1 MNPKSILIIEDDPNM
16 AYLLRY
22 ILEREGYA
30 IEHRNDGRQAMQ
42 YMQQNP
48 RANLVLADVMLPYV
62 DGYELLK
69 WIREN
74 PDWRATPVILL
85 TAREQEPDVTR
96 AFDMGADDYVKKPFS
111 PAELIARIRRNVNR
125 THH

>member
-30 IEHRNDGRQAMQ
+30 IEHRQDGRQAMA
-42 YMQQNP
+42 YMQEHA
-48 RANLVLADVMLPYV
+48 RADLVLADVMLPYM

-69 WIREN
+69 WIREE
-74 PDWRATPVILL
+74 PQWQLTPVILL

-111 PAELIARIRRNVNR
+111 PVELLARIKRNINR
-125 THH
+125 IHR